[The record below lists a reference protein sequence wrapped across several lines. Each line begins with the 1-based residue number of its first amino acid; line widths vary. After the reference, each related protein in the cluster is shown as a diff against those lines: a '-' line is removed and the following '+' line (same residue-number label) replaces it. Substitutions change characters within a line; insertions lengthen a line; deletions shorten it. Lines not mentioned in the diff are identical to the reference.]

1 MKMKN
6 RTSASKFWVIVLI
19 LPAIFGFATV
29 MICVNY
35 SPRTAT
41 KTITVPDKSTAFDEL
56 MKRPIRFHRDLN
68 ELRDLQSELA
78 KLGFDELQR
87 IRLRILIAYELAL
100 RARVR
105 FDYKLAKQIYDL
117 LISSLILDFTRMH
130 DE

>member
-1 MKMKN
+1 
-6 RTSASKFWVIVLI
+6 
-19 LPAIFGFATV
+19 
-29 MICVNY
+29 
-35 SPRTAT
+35 
-41 KTITVPDKSTAFDEL
+41 
-56 MKRPIRFHRDLN
+56 
-68 ELRDLQSELA
+68 LRDLQSELA